1 MNADM
6 DMMAADFWA
15 VYFAV
20 VLVWMF
26 VVAAIIGV
34 RAAVYG
40 PDDIDQIMWL
50 AHMMAG
56 FVWPLG
62 IVCYAAYWITRAVIW
77 ALKRRAA

>member
-1 MNADM
+1 MNEPVLPPGGKEVV
-6 DMMAADFWA
+6 
-15 VYFAV
+15 VYLAV
-20 VLVWMF
+20 VVVWIV
-26 VVAAIIGV
+26 VVAVIIGV

-40 PDDIDQIMWL
+40 PDDDGIGMWF

-62 IVCYAAYWITRAVIW
+62 IVCYAAYWITKAVMW